1 MTASAPNFQ
10 TAQSDRADILAH
22 LSALF
27 PPGFVHPYADA
38 QIEIAYGVPGS
49 LDRAEL
55 FSAFRLEAAADFAVA
70 KNSGGCNVYVGPT
83 LKKGSAA
90 KSARTR
96 DADFLAGIWTWSD
109 HDAEGDFERAK
120 SIAKECGLAPGI
132 VVGTGTVP
140 HVRSHAY
147 LKLAGGV
154 TDCEEMRAINKAL
167 QKCLGGDPV
176 QAPSHVM
183 RLAGTVNYP
192 TQAKYGRG
200 YAIEPVT
207 VLVQRWP
214 HEHRAAAILGL
225 HPAAGAKANDSRGRS
240 GFGFDLPRSDEEL
253 LTLLEAS
260 RTPPGQWHN
269 SMRNAIATMIGR
281 GWTDT
286 AIRLACAPY
295 CNGGVTDPDLTPL
308 IEGARS
314 KWGKPNGDSQGGAS
328 QDGGGSQD
336 ASLPVIQIT
345 GGELSAV
352 AVLGEEVL
360 IAANAPVYQ
369 RGGKL
374 VRPVVETVD
383 ATRGRQT
390 NAVQLKILDVPYLR
404 DLLCRH
410 ARWTK
415 FDGRKGGLVT
425 VDPPEGVAKVIL
437 ARTGDWKFPAISG
450 VISTP
455 TMRPDG
461 SLLIEPGYD
470 KQTRLLLVSPPSMP
484 PVPDNP
490 TREDAEQA
498 LTLLESLLTGF
509 PFSDDVGLAV
519 ALSAMITPVVR
530 GAFPVAPLHAGRA
543 PAAGSGKSFL
553 YDTVAAISIGQP
565 MPVISTGGSEQE
577 LEKRLGTAMMAGQ
590 PLISIDNITGE
601 LGGDALCQL
610 IERPVVDV
618 RILGRSESIRV
629 EARGTTLFATGNNF
643 VIVGDVCRRSIATNL
658 DAGVERPE
666 LRRFDFDPVDRVLS
680 DRGKYIAAALTI
692 CRAYLVAGRP
702 NKAPN
707 LGSFEGWS
715 DTVRSAL
722 IWLGKADP
730 VKSMEMTMGEDPE
743 REELADMLEA
753 WSDVLKTGSDTRR
766 RLADVLPKAMSMTRE
781 HEAADLEPEFP
792 DFHSAVMTVAR
803 RSAHGRAVQPDTKML
818 GKWLQKFKGR
828 IINGK
833 KFMCAPDAKRGNQW
847 WVESLTK
854 GGLIADSAEAQ
865 GERFAKTERM
875 AEGVRRGS
883 GAVF

>member
-1 MTASAPNFQ
+1 MTASAHNFQ
-10 TAQSDRADILAH
+10 TAQPNRADILAH

-27 PPGFVHPYADA
+27 PPDFVHPYPDA
-38 QIEIAYGVPGS
+38 QIEIAYGVPGR

-55 FSAFRLEAAADFAVA
+55 FSAFDLEAAADFAVA
-70 KNSGGCNVYVGPT
+70 KNSMGCNVYVGPT
-83 LKKGSAA
+83 LKKGSATQ
-90 KSARTR
+90 SARTK

-109 HDAEGDFERAK
+109 HDTEGDFERAK
-120 SIAKECGLAPGI
+120 SVAKGRGLAPGI
-132 VVGTGTVP
+132 IVGTGTVP
-140 HVRSHAY
+140 HVRAHAY
-147 LKLAGGV
+147 FKLAGGI
-154 TDCEEMRAINKAL
+154 TDCEEMRAINRAL

-207 VLVQRWP
+207 VLVDRWP
-214 HEHRAAAILGL
+214 HEHRAATILGL
-225 HPAAGAKANDSRGRS
+225 HPAAGAKANDNRRRS
-240 GFGFDLPRSDEEL
+240 GLGFDLPRSDEEL
-253 LTLLEAS
+253 LMLLEAS
-260 RTPPGQWHN
+260 RTPGQWHN
-269 SMRNAIATMIGR
+269 SMKAAIATMIGR
-281 GWTDT
+281 GWTDA
-286 AIRLACAPY
+286 AICLACAQY
-295 CNGGVTDPDLTPL
+295 CNGGATDPDLIPL

-314 KWGKPNGDSQGGAS
+314 KWGKPNGGSQGGATQNGDS
-328 QDGGGSQD
+328 SQD
-336 ASLPVIQIT
+336 ASFPVIQIT

-352 AVLGEEVL
+352 AVLGEEAL
-360 IAANAPVYQ
+360 IAANVPIYQ

-437 ARTGDWKFPAISG
+437 ARTGDWTFPAISG
-450 VISTP
+450 VISAP

-490 TREDAEQA
+490 TKEDAEQA
-498 LTLLESLLTGF
+498 LALLESLLTGF
-509 PFSDDVGLAV
+509 PFSDDVALAV

-643 VIVGDVCRRSIATNL
+643 VIVGDVCRRSITTNL

-666 LRRFDFDPVDRVLS
+666 LRRFDFDPVDRVLE

-702 NKAPN
+702 NRAPK

-753 WSDVLKTGSDTRR
+753 WSDVLGTGSDARR
-766 RLADVLPKAMSMTRE
+766 RLADVLPRAMSMTRE
-781 HEAADLEPEFP
+781 HQNADLEPEFP

-803 RSAHGRAVQPDTKML
+803 RSAHGRAVEPDAKTL

-847 WVESLTK
+847 WVESLIKRGT
-854 GGLIADSAEAQ
+854 DRAEAE
-865 GERFAKTERM
+865 GGWAD
-875 AEGVRRGS
+875 GVRRES

>member
-1 MTASAPNFQ
+1 VNAPH
-10 TAQSDRADILAH
+10 ILKPNVTEISAH
-22 LSALF
+22 LHALF
-27 PPGFVHPYADA
+27 SPGFVYRWPDA
-38 QIEIAYGVPGS
+38 QIEIVYGPPGVFT
-49 LDRAEL
+49 DPRW
-55 FSAFRLEAAADFAVA
+55 FSAFDLKAIVDFVEVCNAY
-70 KNSGGCNVYVGPT
+70 GDNVYVGAS
-83 LKKGSAA
+83 LRKGPIPE
-90 KSARTR
+90 KGRARTEN
-96 DADFLAGIWTWSD
+96 FLAASCVWAEFDGAG
-109 HDAEGDFERAK
+109 DAGRVDT
-120 SIAKECGLAPGI
+120 ILKEKRLQPALI
-132 VVGTGTVP
+132 ITTGTTP
-140 HVRSHAY
+140 CLRQHLYFRIKGGIEDSQK
-147 LKLAGGV
+147 LKAVNCALRDVLGTDDV
-154 TDCEEMRAINKAL
+154 TDAIRIMR
-167 QKCLGGDPV
+167 LGGCI
-176 QAPSHVM
+176 
-183 RLAGTVNYP
+183 NYP
-192 TQAKYGRG
+192 TEKKQRERG
-200 YAIEPVT
+200 YVAEPVT
-207 VLVQRWP
+207 VKIAQQPREYSIEELMALRPTQPQP
-214 HEHRAAAILGL
+214 HDRYDFSNAKRQSSLGFKY
-225 HPAAGAKANDSRGRS
+225 AK
-240 GFGFDLPRSDEEL
+240 SDDDIEEL
-253 LTLLEAS
+253 LQKSKT
-260 RTPPGQWHN
+260 PGQWHN
-269 SMRNAIATMIGR
+269 SIRDAIASMVGR
-281 GWTDT
+281 GWSDD
-286 AIRLACAPY
+286 AIRFACAPF
-295 CNGGVTDPDLTPL
+295 CNGGKDDPDLDPL
-308 IEGARS
+308 IDGARS
-314 KWGKPNGDSQGGAS
+314 KWAKPNGGSQGGAS
-328 QDGGGSQD
+328 QDGDASQD
-336 ASLPVIQIT
+336 AAVPVIQIT

-352 AVLGEEVL
+352 AVLGEEAL
-360 IAANAPVYQ
+360 IAANVPIYQ

-374 VRPVVETVD
+374 VRPIVEAVD

-390 NAVQLKILDVPYLR
+390 NAVQLKILDVSYLR

-410 ARWTK
+410 ARWTRY
-415 FDGRKGGLVT
+415 DGRKGGVVT

-437 ARTGDWKFPAISG
+437 ARTGDWTFPAIAG
-450 VISTP
+450 VISAP

-490 TREDAEQA
+490 TKEDAKQA
-498 LTLLESLLTGF
+498 LALLESLLTGF
-509 PFSDDVGLAV
+509 PFSDDVALAV

-643 VIVGDVCRRSIATNL
+643 VIVGDVCRRSITTNL

-702 NKAPN
+702 NKAPK

-753 WSDVLKTGSDTRR
+753 WTEVLGTGSDTRR
-766 RLADVLPKAMSMTRE
+766 RLADVLPRAMSMTRE
-781 HEAADLEPEFP
+781 HQNADLEPEFP

-803 RSAHGRAVQPDTKML
+803 RSAHGRAVQPDAKML

-854 GGLIADSAEAQ
+854 RAD
-865 GERFAKTERM
+865 
-875 AEGVRRGS
+875 
-883 GAVF
+883 

>member
-1 MTASAPNFQ
+1 MTASVHNFQ
-10 TAQSDRADILAH
+10 TAQPNRADIVAH

-27 PPGFVHPYADA
+27 PPDFVHPYPDA
-38 QIEIAYGVPGS
+38 QIEIAYGVPGR

-55 FSAFRLEAAADFAVA
+55 FSAFNLGAAADFAVA
-70 KNSGGCNVYVGPT
+70 MNRGGCNVYVGPT
-83 LKKGSAA
+83 LKTGSAA
-90 KSARTR
+90 QSARTT

-109 HDAEGDFERAK
+109 HDAEGNFERAK
-120 SIAKECGLAPGI
+120 SVAKECGLAPGI
-132 VVGTGTVP
+132 FVGTGTVP
-140 HVRSHAY
+140 HVRAHAY
-147 LKLAGGV
+147 FKLAGGV
-154 TDCEEMRAINKAL
+154 TDCEEMRAINRAL

-207 VLVQRWP
+207 VLVQRSP
-214 HEHRAAAILGL
+214 HEHRGATILGL
-225 HPAAGAKANDSRGRS
+225 HPPAGAKANDSRGRS
-240 GFGFDLPRSDEEL
+240 GLGFDLPRSDDEL

-260 RTPPGQWHN
+260 RTPGHWHN
-269 SMRNAIATMIGR
+269 SMRGAIATMIGR

-295 CNGGVTDPDLTPL
+295 CNASATDPDLTPL

-314 KWGKPNGDSQGGAS
+314 KWGKPSGACQGGA
-328 QDGGGSQD
+328 QDGGASQD
-336 ASLPVIQIT
+336 ASLPVIQIS

-352 AVLGEEVL
+352 AVLGEEAL
-360 IAANAPVYQ
+360 IAANAPIYQ

-374 VRPVVETVD
+374 VRPVVEAVD

-390 NAVQLKILDVPYLR
+390 NAVQLRMLDVPYLR

-410 ARWTK
+410 ARWTR
-415 FDGRKGGLVT
+415 FDGRKGDVVT

-450 VISTP
+450 VISAP

-470 KQTRLLLVSPPSMP
+470 KQTRLLLVAPPSMP
-484 PVPDNP
+484 RIPDNP
-490 TREDAEQA
+490 TKEDAERA
-498 LTLLESLLTGF
+498 LALLESLLTGF
-509 PFSDDVGLAV
+509 PFSDDVARAV

-643 VIVGDVCRRSIATNL
+643 VILGDVCRRSITTNL

-666 LRRFDFDPVDRVLS
+666 LRRFDFDPVDRVLE
-680 DRGKYIAAALTI
+680 DRGTYIAAALTI

-702 NKAPN
+702 NKAPK

-753 WSDVLKTGSDTRR
+753 WSDVLGTGSDTRR
-766 RLADVLPKAMSMTRE
+766 RLADVLPRAMSMTRE
-781 HEAADLEPEFP
+781 HEGADLEPEFP

-803 RSAHGRAVQPDTKML
+803 RSAYGRAVQPDAKVL

-833 KFMCAPDAKRGNQW
+833 RFMCASDAKRGNQW

-854 GGLIADSAEAQ
+854 REDSNSAEAE
-865 GERFAKTERM
+865 GGM
-875 AEGVRRGS
+875 AEGERWES